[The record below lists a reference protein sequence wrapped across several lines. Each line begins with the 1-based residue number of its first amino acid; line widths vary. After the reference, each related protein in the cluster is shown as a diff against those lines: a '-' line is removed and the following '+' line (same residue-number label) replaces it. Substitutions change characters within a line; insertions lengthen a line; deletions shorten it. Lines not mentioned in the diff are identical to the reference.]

1 MKNIKNID
9 IFYLG
14 KNSFNSC
21 FSQLKNDK
29 KVLRLYS
36 QHIEGYLNS
45 IEENKNLLKN
55 INRDIDKNI
64 SSDKPFCFLKKFEL
78 LLNLQ
83 SNYYDYFLENSQK
96 SFENLKE
103 SVDKNLE
110 IITNFL
116 SNIQTSSTNI
126 KNKSIEFFEKHE
138 KVIQTLD
145 ITEKSIIEDYFKSK
159 YNLSFNKDKDN
170 TTINSIEE
178 IVNESYKKEKEFY
191 NSTQEMKDI
200 FCKFL
205 TEYNSNMK
213 EIKKIMTKLNE
224 DSNKEIINII
234 QIMKDNCNNLIN
246 IMNDASQK
254 IVNFDKNNNDFIN
267 NYSEYLNNEIKKDE
281 LFQVLEND
289 KYKIKIIN
297 EEERNKLEKEIYI
310 NSNLKNRKNSKRK
323 SIPNFKITGKDI
335 YNIVEKIYSF
345 NFSTINKEE
354 FNLVIEKQKLEITEL
369 TGKLL
374 GYNFDINEV
383 IKKEKNN
390 IENMSEE
397 DINNFIDFI
406 FKKEDYIIEFLTRL
420 NNYRAS
426 GKLELSLD
434 IFNVIKIIFDKAAD
448 YLLLN
453 TNKRIYN
460 FMIIL
465 SQTFYIMKDNKKYF
479 LQKELKKKKY
489 FRSINFWLNKLD
501 NTINE
506 ELERFENELTKNDIN
521 FNEKKKLKK
530 KGEILFNTIVSFVTC
545 LNGFELEKEKVDQ
558 IVLPLFEKYNIK
570 DEIKQ
575 IVLPMLDVYKNN

>member
-170 TTINSIEE
+170 TTINSMEE

-267 NYSEYLNNEIKKDE
+267 NYSEYL
-281 LFQVLEND
+281 
-289 KYKIKIIN
+289 
-297 EEERNKLEKEIYI
+297 
-310 NSNLKNRKNSKRK
+310 
-323 SIPNFKITGKDI
+323 
-335 YNIVEKIYSF
+335 
-345 NFSTINKEE
+345 
-354 FNLVIEKQKLEITEL
+354 
-369 TGKLL
+369 
-374 GYNFDINEV
+374 
-383 IKKEKNN
+383 
-390 IENMSEE
+390 
-397 DINNFIDFI
+397 
-406 FKKEDYIIEFLTRL
+406 
-420 NNYRAS
+420 
-426 GKLELSLD
+426 
-434 IFNVIKIIFDKAAD
+434 
-448 YLLLN
+448 
-453 TNKRIYN
+453 
-460 FMIIL
+460 
-465 SQTFYIMKDNKKYF
+465 MK
-479 LQKELKKKKY
+479 
-489 FRSINFWLNKLD
+489 
-501 NTINE
+501 
-506 ELERFENELTKNDIN
+506 
-521 FNEKKKLKK
+521 
-530 KGEILFNTIVSFVTC
+530 
-545 LNGFELEKEKVDQ
+545 
-558 IVLPLFEKYNIK
+558 
-570 DEIKQ
+570 
-575 IVLPMLDVYKNN
+575 

>member
-170 TTINSIEE
+170 TTINSMEE

-530 KGEILFNTIVSFVTC
+530 KEEILFNIIVSFVTC